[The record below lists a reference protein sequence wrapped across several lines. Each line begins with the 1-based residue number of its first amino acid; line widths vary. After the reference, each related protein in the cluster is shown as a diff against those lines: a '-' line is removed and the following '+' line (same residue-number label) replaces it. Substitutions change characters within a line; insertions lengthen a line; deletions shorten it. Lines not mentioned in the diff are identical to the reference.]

1 MNHKYTATNDKFT
14 FALLT
19 LFTKTLWVSLSWQWR
34 TFDVARLRRFWKENS
49 KFYLCESVWAKLEI
63 NRIWQMITTQS
74 QWANM
79 GGQLVIT
86 EYKCD
91 RQKLF
96 PASSRQQLVVWWFL
110 KLLSLQP
117 LCSPDPCIHTMF
129 SSQPASPLRCPR
141 ATFTMSS
148 YQDVS
153 DVRGNT
159 SWWPQQTPK

>member
-1 MNHKYTATNDKFT
+1 MIN
-14 FALLT
+14 LL
-19 LFTKTLWVSLSWQWR
+19 LPYWHFLQRHFGSVYHDSDGL
-34 TFDVARLRRFWKENS
+34 FDVARLRRFWKENS

-63 NRIWQMITTQS
+63 NRIWQMIITQS

-86 EYKCD
+86 QYKCD

-96 PASSRQQLVVWWFL
+96 PASSRQQLVFWWFL
-110 KLLSLQP
+110 KLLILQP